1 MLDAPA
7 GLPYSHESASRHHY
21 GSSRRAFR
29 PMAMTRLDHALFFFG
44 GCLILGLAIVLGI
57 IVSPFCWLLLLLI
70 LPYAGMYFSL
80 LEKEQR
86 MKAYSE
92 SIRSTRTLSTRN
104 ASSAEA
110 AQGEGPHGDPPPLV
124 VTKTTA
130 ATTGT

>member
-1 MLDAPA
+1 
-7 GLPYSHESASRHHY
+7 
-21 GSSRRAFR
+21 
-29 PMAMTRLDHALFFFG
+29 MAMTRLDHALFFFG

-80 LEKEQR
+80 LEKEQQR

-92 SIRSTRTLSTRN
+92 SIRSTHTLSTRN
-104 ASSAEA
+104 ASSAAEA
-110 AQGEGPHGDPPPLV
+110 AQREGPHVDPPPLV